1 MIRSK
6 IKICG
11 IKEIETLE
19 CCIENRVA
27 FFGLIFFEKSPRYIN
42 LNDAIKLIKF
52 SQNKDIL
59 SVGVFVDKPVD
70 ELNRI
75 LKTLKVNYIQLHGKE
90 DNNYIKIIKKKNT
103 INVIKVLQIDSY
115 NDFENIKNYPNAD
128 MFLFDYKPSEKEL
141 PGGNA
146 KKFDWNLIKN
156 LQINKNWFLSGGINI
171 KNVNHIKD
179 FIIPYGIDISSGVED
194 QLGNKNNEKITSLIK
209 LHESI

>member
-42 LNDAIKLIKF
+42 LNDAIKLIEF

-75 LKTLKVNYIQLHGKE
+75 LKTLKVNYIHL
-90 DNNYIKIIKKKNT
+90 T
-103 INVIKVLQIDSY
+103 IQ
-115 NDFENIKNYPNAD
+115 
-128 MFLFDYKPSEKEL
+128 
-141 PGGNA
+141 
-146 KKFDWNLIKN
+146 
-156 LQINKNWFLSGGINI
+156 
-171 KNVNHIKD
+171 
-179 FIIPYGIDISSGVED
+179 
-194 QLGNKNNEKITSLIK
+194 
-209 LHESI
+209 